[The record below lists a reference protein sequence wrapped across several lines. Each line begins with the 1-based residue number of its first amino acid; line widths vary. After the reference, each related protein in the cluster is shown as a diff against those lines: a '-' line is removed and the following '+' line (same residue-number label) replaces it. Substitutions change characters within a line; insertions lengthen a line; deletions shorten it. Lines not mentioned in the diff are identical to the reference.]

1 MDAAMAFPGV
11 TDFRDRGASRVV
23 SAAEFRNLLV
33 SHRRLVRI
41 DRRAE
46 RLRGL
51 QDTDT
56 GETFYTDEHR
66 LLEAPRR

>member
-1 MDAAMAFPGV
+1 MDAAMSFSRLDARVDCG
-11 TDFRDRGASRVV
+11 SRVI
-23 SAAEFRNLLV
+23 SAAEFRNLLI

-41 DRRAE
+41 DRRTE

-66 LLEAPRR
+66 LLEVPHR